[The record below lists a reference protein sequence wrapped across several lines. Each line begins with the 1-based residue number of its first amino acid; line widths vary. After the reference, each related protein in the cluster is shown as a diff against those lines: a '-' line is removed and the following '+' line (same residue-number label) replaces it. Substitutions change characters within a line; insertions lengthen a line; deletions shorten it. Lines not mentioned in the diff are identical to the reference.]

1 MESVFVHVEVV
12 RVVPAVTDPASI
24 KKYLDGVGLPSAA
37 PVRRAARP
45 PPQVEFEFEYSQMEE
60 PVFEY

>member
-1 MESVFVHVEVV
+1 V
-12 RVVPAVTDPASI
+12 SI

-45 PPQVEFEFEYSQMEE
+45 PPQYSIDFDDRAIVEHSETTADEYSQMEE